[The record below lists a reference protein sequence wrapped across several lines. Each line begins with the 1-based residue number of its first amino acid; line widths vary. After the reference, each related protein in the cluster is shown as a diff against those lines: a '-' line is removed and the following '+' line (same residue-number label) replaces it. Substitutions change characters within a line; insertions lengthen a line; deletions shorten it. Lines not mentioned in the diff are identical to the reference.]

1 MNRWLSGE
9 WAVQRTSARTRRTLH
24 YWATVLWLTAGT
36 VVWVILRDVLWF
48 VGFMSLYA
56 IWITHLAGWA
66 AETPV
71 EEEAPVEEAASDD
84 HRAGTSRDIPGSR
97 RVARVE
103 VWTPSRPT
111 GGAESD
117 RVCDADHMSLLLRR
131 WRHKYSPAARRGRE
145 AARKLTAHLEYT
157 AWVAEQRAL
166 TQRVDGTAAEK
177 R

>member
-1 MNRWLSGE
+1 VGRLPAGIGIPSEEGTRDLVTDGSSVNGPSK
-9 WAVQRTSARTRRTLH
+9 TRRTLD

-36 VVWVILRDVLWF
+36 VPR
-48 VGFMSLYA
+48 S
-56 IWITHLAGWA
+56 
-66 AETPV
+66 
-71 EEEAPVEEAASDD
+71 ASEGLD
-84 HRAGTSRDIPGSR
+84 S
-97 RVARVE
+97 
-103 VWTPSRPT
+103 SRPT

-117 RVCDADHMSLLLRR
+117 RVCDADHMSLVLRR

-166 TQRVDGTAAEK
+166 TRRADAMASEK